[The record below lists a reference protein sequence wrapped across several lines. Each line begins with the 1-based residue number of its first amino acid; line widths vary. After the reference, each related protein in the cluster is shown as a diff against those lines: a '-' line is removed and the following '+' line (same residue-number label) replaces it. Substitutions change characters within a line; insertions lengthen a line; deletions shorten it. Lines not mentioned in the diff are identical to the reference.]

1 MQKNVCKKIVLE
13 FLAFLRYKV
22 QNDLMTMDEIE
33 SLAKMLEE
41 SLIVIGTVDDLAR
54 FYNQPRT
61 NVSSTINRRM
71 LEKPVRKV
79 FYSFNAFRKIVPASW
94 RWHKETVD
102 IQHSK
107 EKA

>member
-33 SLAKMLEE
+33 SLARMLEE

-94 RWHKETVD
+94 RCHKETPV

-107 EKA
+107 EKT

>member
-79 FYSFNAFRKIVPASW
+79 FYSFNAFRKIVPSSW
-94 RWHKETVD
+94 RWHKETAD

-107 EKA
+107 EKT

>member
-71 LEKPVRKV
+71 LEKPLRKV

-94 RWHKETVD
+94 RWHKETAD